1 MIIHFKITFAIIED
15 SKFIIKSTNTLLNMF
30 LWFFSNSITIEYAIY
45 PLLAIKSK

>member
-30 LWFFSNSITIEYAIY
+30 VCFFD
-45 PLLAIKSK
+45 K